1 MNYQRFIYYQSIIS
15 IAGSMIFPFYV
26 LLLNNVGNS
35 YSQFGWAY
43 GLFALTSALA
53 YPVIGR
59 LADRIGDTALFAI
72 YSWSMAAIL
81 LFLPLMTEVWH
92 VYLIQIIM
100 GLLGAIQRNSEKT
113 SLARNVSKETAGI
126 QIGKYHV
133 WTSIG
138 AAIAIILTGYLID
151 FLTIGS
157 IFYMASVL
165 YAASGFMILIKGK
178 QVYKQ
183 REVYDIPGE

>member
-1 MNYQRFIYYQSIIS
+1 MNYQRFLYYQSIIS

-59 LADRIGDTALFAI
+59 LADRLGDSVLFAT
-72 YSWSMAAIL
+72 YSWSMAVIL

-92 VYLIQIIM
+92 VYVLQIIM
-100 GLLGAIQRNSEKT
+100 GLLGAVQRNSEKT

-126 QIGKYHV
+126 EIGKYHV
-133 WTSIG
+133 WTSAG

-157 IFYMASVL
+157 IFYIASLL
-165 YAASGFMILIKGK
+165 YAVSGFMLLKKGK
-178 QVYKQ
+178 QVQKG
-183 REVYDIPGE
+183 EVYDIPGK